1 MRISLEQA
9 NEIVAKHTKIFETMI
24 LPLEQCLDG
33 ILAED
38 VIAIMNQP
46 PFRRS
51 AMDGYA
57 VRGEDIQHCLD
68 LKTLSF
74 QVIGEIDAGDETIY
88 HIGSKEAV
96 RIMTGA
102 RVPDN
107 ADFVVPQEQSDM
119 GENYVTFSSIP
130 SINNIAP
137 VGEDFKAGEIIAKK
151 GQKVDAY
158 LLACAAACGIKEMRI
173 CQRPRI
179 AIISTGDELCLPDE
193 PLKPSKIYDSN
204 IVYLSSRLRQFHC
217 NISSAEHI
225 GDNLENIMEGIV
237 RAVSTADM
245 VITTGGVSVG
255 KKDFLEQAVSNLH
268 GAILF
273 HGIDIKPGMP
283 TMFSLVHDVPVL
295 SLSGNPYSASAI
307 FEWLFPFR
315 SNIYIEACLKRDYKK
330 KRPCPRIVRGIYD
343 GFSVEAVPKQ
353 QNGVMQSGIGT
364 NCLALFPAGEEILT
378 AKSRVKLI
386 LL

>member
-9 NEIVAKHTKIFETMI
+9 NIIVAKHTRIFETII

-38 VIAIMNQP
+38 VVASMNQP

-57 VRGEDIQHCLD
+57 VRGEDIQHCQD
-68 LKTLSF
+68 FKTLPF
-74 QVIGEIDAGDETIY
+74 KVICEIDAGDENIY
-88 HIGSKEAV
+88 HIGSNEAV

-107 ADFVVPQEQSDM
+107 ADFVIPQEQSDM
-119 GENYVTFSSIP
+119 GEDYVTFSSIP

-137 VGEDFKAGEIIAKK
+137 VGEDFKVGEIIAKK
-151 GQKVDAY
+151 GQTVDAY
-158 LLACAAACGIKEMRI
+158 LLACAAACGLKELKI
-173 CQRPRI
+173 YQKPNI
-179 AIISTGDELCLPDE
+179 AIISTGDELCLPSE
-193 PLKPSKIYDSN
+193 PLKPGKIYDSN
-204 IVYLSSRLRQFHC
+204 IIYLSSRLKQFHC
-217 NISSAEHI
+217 NISIIEHV
-225 GDNLENIMEGIV
+225 GDDLKKIMVGILK
-237 RAVSTADM
+237 AVSTADM

-315 SNIYIEACLKRDYKK
+315 SKIYIEAFLKRDYEK

-343 GFSVEAVPKQ
+343 GFSVEVVPKQ
-353 QNGVMQSGIGT
+353 QNGVMQSGVGT
-364 NCLALFPAGEEILT
+364 NCLALFPPGEDGLT
-378 AKSRVKLI
+378 AKSKVKLI